1 MAFSGDPLGKIKP
14 RNLEGTG
21 LITVAAADAFVLIYD
36 HRTFGKFSYGCY
48 RADAGTGR
56 PLAVLAGPVL
66 IVALG
71 AILGVGA
78 EGDHNPAVGTEIRIP
93 VGNQFIPVHFSFIP
107 ALASRHAPLAAYTS
121 EGIGLFGVS
130 P

>member
-1 MAFSGDPLGKIKP
+1 VAFSGDPLGKIKP
-14 RNLEGTG
+14 RDLERAS
-21 LITVAAADAFVLIYD
+21 LITVTAANAFVLIYD

-71 AILGVGA
+71 GV
-78 EGDHNPAVGTEIRIP
+78 
-93 VGNQFIPVHFSFIP
+93 
-107 ALASRHAPLAAYTS
+107 L
-121 EGIGLFGVS
+121 
-130 P
+130 